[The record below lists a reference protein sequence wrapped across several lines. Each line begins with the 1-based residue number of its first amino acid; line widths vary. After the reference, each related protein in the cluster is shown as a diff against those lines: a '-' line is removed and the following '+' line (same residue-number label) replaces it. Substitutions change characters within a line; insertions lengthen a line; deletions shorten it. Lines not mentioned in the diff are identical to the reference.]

1 MNTNETNIK
10 KGLTPILPVKRGKYF
25 YVARHVTAGERAAEP
40 KRFPINIKYVMIT
53 NTAFT
58 TFEKCAQEMARIIN
72 RDIRYCMYEPSECDI
87 KQQNLQ
93 EVFSQKA
100 HSKTQEL

>member
-72 RDIRYCMYEPSECDI
+72 RNSHYCMYVPSEKDI
-87 KQQNLQ
+87 EQQHLQ
-93 EVFSQKA
+93 EVFSKE
-100 HSKTQEL
+100 SKPKE